1 MAAPAAEEDREPV
14 REALPPD
21 LSILVVDDN
30 RFNRSLT
37 RTILRKMGGPGW
49 KISLAEG
56 GKEALDLIAE
66 EKYDLILMDVQMPEM
81 DGLECTRRIRA
92 GQGDRRGGAAAIIAM
107 TAYAMEGDRQMCLS
121 AGMDDYIAKPV
132 DAGELRLVIGRNLPQ
147 NLLTRTP
154 SAD

>member
-1 MAAPAAEEDREPV
+1 M
-14 REALPPD
+14 
-21 LSILVVDDN
+21 SIMVVDDN

-56 GKEALDLIAE
+56 GREALALME
-66 EKYDLILMDVQMPEM
+66 GERPDLILMDVQMPEM
-81 DGLECTRRIRA
+81 DGLECTRTIRDRESRA
-92 GQGDRRGGAAAIIAM
+92 GQKPVAIVAM
-107 TAYAMEGDRQMCLS
+107 TAYAMEGDRQKCLD

-132 DAGELRLVIGRNLPQ
+132 EAEKLREIIGKNLPQ
-147 NLLTRTP
+147 SLRTSTP